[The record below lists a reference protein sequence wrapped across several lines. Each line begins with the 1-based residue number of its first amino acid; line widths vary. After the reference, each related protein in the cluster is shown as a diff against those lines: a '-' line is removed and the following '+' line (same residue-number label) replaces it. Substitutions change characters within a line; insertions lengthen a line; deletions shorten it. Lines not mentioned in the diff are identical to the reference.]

1 MTSTV
6 FVRICFRPLQNVP
19 WCLSCS
25 IKREEIGQFF
35 CQRKD
40 IVFLNSLILDFLGLK
55 KMIFSLA
62 QYLSENH
69 VRPYEL
75 FLDLCHV
82 RYYEKKHDIIF
93 FPENFVFFQK
103 LVFSTTSYLLQKW
116 YCNFHS
122 KCQNTCFT
130 LTNSLLR
137 FVKLDIANEKAK
149 VFFVTGTIAFF
160 ENFVSNDFL
169 SPIEKNL

>member
-1 MTSTV
+1 MLVMLDKLRRNRS
-6 FVRICFRPLQNVP
+6 
-19 WCLSCS
+19 
-25 IKREEIGQFF
+25 FF
-35 CQRKD
+35 CRRKG
-40 IVFLNSLILDFLGLK
+40 IVFWTIS
-55 KMIFSLA
+55 FSTSEVLRKWSFRLH

-69 VRPYEL
+69 VCPYQL
-75 FLDLCHV
+75 FHDLCDV
-82 RYYEKKHDIIF
+82 RYYERKNARVF
-93 FPENFVFFQK
+93 FPENFAFFQK
-103 LVFSTTSYLLQKW
+103 LVFSTTSNLLQKW

-160 ENFVSNDFL
+160 ENFDSNDFL